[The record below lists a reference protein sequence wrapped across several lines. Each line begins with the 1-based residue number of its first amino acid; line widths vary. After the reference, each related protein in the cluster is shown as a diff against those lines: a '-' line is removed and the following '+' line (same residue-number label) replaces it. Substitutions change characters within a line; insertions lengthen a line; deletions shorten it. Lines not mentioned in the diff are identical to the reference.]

1 MARKAGQRGNPALLG
16 KNVERRRETD
26 DWNYR
31 FNVAGQPYYG
41 PCETKDKRKAER
53 FAAELKAEK
62 KVEARKDRQ
71 ASLGPMRF
79 GRACDLWWEEEGSQN
94 VETGLKFRLDW
105 LCENIGQNRLLTEIT
120 PEDITRIKNERA
132 KCVRPAGKDDKGIQL
147 YRSLTPAA
155 VKATLVTLR
164 TVLNYASKAK
174 GAAMRQFDWTVWIK
188 KGEEDFDIRIMT
200 ESEQAL
206 IWPELSDDTREVAD
220 FNLETPK
227 RINEILPLTWSR
239 VDFLGETIRIK
250 LKGKKKLFDDPIGP
264 AEVMRLQQ
272 IKARKLHP
280 SAVFTYVSQRTRRY
294 NGEQHTKGER
304 RPMTYQHFYEQWTEA
319 CARVGITDLN
329 PHCLRHT
336 GATRYYWATGDIYTV
351 SKMLNHTD
359 IATTVKYYARHDPQ
373 VVRDMKRRFAQRL
386 PSKVSAKVSAILR
399 AV

>member
-1 MARKAGQRGNPALLG
+1 MIVTSTLL
-16 KNVERRRETD
+16 KI
-26 DWNYR
+26 
-31 FNVAGQPYYG
+31 
-41 PCETKDKRKAER
+41 
-53 FAAELKAEK
+53 L
-62 KVEARKDRQ
+62 
-71 ASLGPMRF
+71 
-79 GRACDLWWEEEGSQN
+79 
-94 VETGLKFRLDW
+94 RL
-105 LCENIGQNRLLTEIT
+105 EIGI
-120 PEDITRIKNERA
+120 A
-132 KCVRPAGKDDKGIQL
+132 
-147 YRSLTPAA
+147 
-155 VKATLVTLR
+155 
-164 TVLNYASKAK
+164 
-174 GAAMRQFDWTVWIK
+174 
-188 KGEEDFDIRIMT
+188 
-200 ESEQAL
+200 
-206 IWPELSDDTREVAD
+206 
-220 FNLETPK
+220 LETPK

-264 AEVMRLQQ
+264 AEMMRLQQ